1 MKKTTIGDKIS
12 PGAALIGRIEPSD
25 VRYATIIAFLAW
37 VFAVYDFILFGTLLP
52 AIGKFY
58 HWGSAEQAALATW
71 VAVGTAIVA
80 VLIGPVVDRLG
91 RRLGLILTVFGA
103 GVCSL
108 LTAIGGSLGKGVLIL
123 IRSLAGSGFAEQTV
137 NATYLTEM
145 YSAAKDPVLD
155 KRKGFIY
162 SLVQGG
168 WPIGALIAAG
178 LTAVL
183 LPVIGWQGCFIFA
196 AIPSFIIAFFARRLK
211 ETPQFQAG
219 QEIRRLRILGR
230 EAEAQDYARQLNIS
244 YEEHQAAGFG
254 AVFRGE
260 ALRTTLA
267 VGGAFLLNWFAIQ
280 VFAVLGTTVLT
291 SVHNVTFQDSL
302 IVLLLSNV
310 IGYCGYL
317 THGYVGDKIG
327 RRNVIAIGW
336 MVSGLVFVG
345 MLYGPSNFWTVVLL
359 YSIGLFFLIGPYA
372 ALLFFIGESYP
383 TVIRATGG
391 SLVNAT
397 GPIGAIL
404 AGIGATALLSS
415 GGTWQT
421 AGLYFGAL
429 PCFISGLLM
438 LCARQVRQMP
448 ED

>member
-1 MKKTTIGDKIS
+1 METNKIPPS
-12 PGAALIGRIEPSD
+12 TPLSDRIEPRD
-25 VRYATIIAFLAW
+25 VKYATIIAFLAW

-58 HWGSAEQAALATW
+58 NWNSAEQAALATW

-80 VLIGPVVDRLG
+80 VLVGPVVDKLG
-91 RRLGLILTVFGA
+91 RRAGIIITVSGAAICSFLT
-103 GVCSL
+103 S
-108 LTAIGGSLGKGVLIL
+108 IGGSLGKGVLTL
-123 IRSLAGSGFAEQTV
+123 IRSLAGTGYAEQTV

-145 YSAAKDPVLD
+145 YAAAGDPVLD
-155 KRKGFIY
+155 RRKGFIY

-183 LPVIGWQGCFIFA
+183 LPIIGWQGCFVFA
-196 AIPSFIIAFFARRLK
+196 AIPSLIIAFLARKLK
-211 ETPQFQAG
+211 ETPQFEASREIARLRQAG
-219 QEIRRLRILGR
+219 K
-230 EAEAQDYARQLNIS
+230 EAEARTFAQELNIS

-260 ALRTTLA
+260 ALRATLA
-267 VGGAFLLNWFAIQ
+267 IGGAFLLNWFAIQ
-280 VFAVLGTTVLT
+280 VFAVLGTSVIT
-291 SVHNVTFQDSL
+291 SVHNVTFQNSL

-317 THGYVGDKIG
+317 VHGFVGDKIG
-327 RRNVIAIGW
+327 RRNAIAIGW
-336 MVSGLVFVG
+336 MISGLVFAG
-345 MLYGPSNFWTVVLL
+345 MLYGPSNFGVVVLL

-391 SLVNAT
+391 SLINAT

-404 AGIGATALLSS
+404 AGLGATALLSNGS
-415 GGTWQT
+415 NWQT
-421 AGLYFGAL
+421 AGFFFGAL
-429 PCFISGLLM
+429 PCFASGLLV
-438 LCARQVRQMP
+438 LCARQVRP
-448 ED
+448 GV

>member
-1 MKKTTIGDKIS
+1 MTYVRGISMETNKI
-12 PGAALIGRIEPSD
+12 PPFARRAGRIEPKD
-25 VRYATIIAFLAW
+25 VKYATIIAFLAW

-52 AIGKFY
+52 EIGKFY
-58 HWGSAEQAALATW
+58 RWNSTEQAALATW

-80 VLIGPVVDRLG
+80 VSVGPVVDKLG
-91 RRLGLILTVFGA
+91 RRAGIILTVSGA
-103 GVCSL
+103 AICSF
-108 LTAIGGSLGKGVLIL
+108 LTAIGGSLGKGVLTL
-123 IRSLAGSGFAEQTV
+123 IRSLAGTGYAEQTV

-145 YSAAKDPVLD
+145 YVAAGDPTLD
-155 KRKGFIY
+155 RRKGFIY

-183 LPVIGWQGCFIFA
+183 LPLIGWQGCFVFA
-196 AIPSFIIAFFARRLK
+196 AIPSLMIAFLARKLK
-211 ETPQFQAG
+211 KTPQFEASR
-219 QEIRRLRILGR
+219 EIARLRRAGK
-230 EAEAQDYARQLNIS
+230 EAEARALNIN

-260 ALRTTLA
+260 ALRATVA
-267 VGGAFLLNWFAIQ
+267 IGGAFLLNWFAIQ
-280 VFAVLGTTVLT
+280 VFAVLGTTVIT
-291 SVHNVTFQDSL
+291 SVHNVTFQNSL

-317 THGYVGDKIG
+317 MHGFVGDKIG
-327 RRNVIAIGW
+327 RRNAIAIGW
-336 MVSGLVFVG
+336 MISGLVFTG
-345 MLYGPSNFWTVVLL
+345 MFGPSNFGVVVLL

-391 SLVNAT
+391 SLINAT

-404 AGIGATALLSS
+404 AGLGATMLLSNGS
-415 GGTWQT
+415 NWQT
-421 AGLYFGAL
+421 AGFFFGAL
-429 PCFISGLLM
+429 SCFISRILVLF
-438 LCARQVRQMP
+438 ARQVGSSV
-448 ED
+448 